1 MATTYE
7 LLQAGV
13 FLVANTIAIAV
24 CVIAGGPIFGI
35 LTNYVSTFNY
45 AANNPLSPT
54 LVQWIPGFFFGM
66 LLILEIILIIR
77 LGYVVV
83 NKTDY
88 PGETEW

>member
-1 MATTYE
+1 MATTHE

-24 CVIAGGPIFGI
+24 CVVAGGPIFGI
-35 LTNYVSTFNY
+35 LTNYVSTFSY

-83 NKTDY
+83 SATDY
-88 PGETEW
+88 TGETEW